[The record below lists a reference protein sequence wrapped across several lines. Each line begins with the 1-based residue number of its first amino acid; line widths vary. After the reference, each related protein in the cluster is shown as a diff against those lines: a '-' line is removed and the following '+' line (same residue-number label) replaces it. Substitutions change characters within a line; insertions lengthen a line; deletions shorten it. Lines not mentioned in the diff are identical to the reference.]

1 LSGKDSRPDHAAKL
15 RRQAEEIARDNA
27 AKSPKHIEALSPQ
40 ETQYMLHELQ
50 VHQIELEMQNE
61 ELRQAQAQL
70 DAGRARYFDLY
81 DLAPVGYVTISEQ
94 KLLLEANLTTATLL
108 GVTRNDLIKQPFS
121 RFVLREDQDIYYF
134 LHKQLFETG
143 EPHGCELRMVK
154 KDGTTLWV
162 RLQATSVQ
170 DAAGPAVSRVV
181 ISDITERKQAEERLA
196 HEDDLLRLTGE
207 MAHVGGWE
215 FDVATGEGTWTD
227 EVARIHGLDPAAP
240 INASLGVSFYVDESR
255 ARIEAAIKQAVEHG
269 TPYDLELEIRA
280 ANGEHK
286 WVRTRGVP
294 VQKQGKTVQL
304 RGTFQ
309 DITERKQAEEEL
321 RESHERFQLANRATF
336 DTIRD
341 WNLLTDAL
349 WWNVNLQKVF
359 NYPAEEIEP
368 SIESWTKRI
377 HPEDVDRVSTSVH
390 TAIDSGQQSWFD
402 HYRFR
407 RKDGSFAEIE
417 DRGYI
422 SREVNGKPVRMIG
435 AMQDVTQRK
444 RGEDALR
451 ESEERY
457 RTLIQNVGVGIGF
470 VDPEEQFSL
479 ANAAAEDIFGVPPG
493 GLLGRSLR
501 EFTSPEQ
508 LAMIREQTD
517 LRRAGEKSVY
527 ELEISRPGGEKRNLL
542 ITAVPQF
549 DSRERLLGTHGA
561 FHDITKQKR
570 EEAQLRQSQKMEA
583 IGQLAGG
590 VAHDFNNLLT
600 GMLGNIAIIRG
611 DLPASDPLLANVL
624 AAETAARQAAD
635 LIKGVLAFSRSTVVL
650 PVPMNLTAALDAT
663 LVLLK
668 QSLPATM
675 KIVRDYEQTAW
686 NVLVDQSQMTQIL
699 LNLAVNA
706 RDAMEGKGTLTIR
719 ARNEVVEEEYL
730 QTHLF
735 ARIGEFVHLSVTDI
749 GPGIPPAILEHLFEP
764 FHTTKPVGT
773 GTGLGLS
780 IVYGAVKQAGGWITA
795 VSTEGAG
802 TTFDIYLPRCLEEPV
817 QSITPSSL
825 PVNADSGTVLVVE
838 DEPIVCAVA
847 QALLSR
853 SGYTVLTAPDGTSA
867 LNVLREHPATIDLIL
882 LDMTM
887 PGMTTDE
894 IVQGIRALDPKV
906 PILLN
911 SGYTSNDT
919 VKRMLAEGTV
929 QGFLPKPYELEELLS
944 TIDQLMKRT

>member
-1 LSGKDSRPDHAAKL
+1 MSGKDSRPDHATKL
-15 RRQAEEIARDNA
+15 RRQAEEIVQDNA
-27 AKSPKHIEALSPQ
+27 AKSPKHFEALSPE
-40 ETQYMLHELQ
+40 ETLYMLHELQ

-61 ELRQAQAQL
+61 ELRKAQVKL

-81 DLAPVGYVTISEQ
+81 DLAPVGYVTIGEQ
-94 KLLLEANLTTATLL
+94 GLLLEANLTTTTLL
-108 GVTRNDLIKQPFS
+108 GVTRNELIRQPFS
-121 RFVLREDQDIYYF
+121 RFVFREDQDIYYF

-154 KDGTTLWV
+154 KDGSAFWV
-162 RLQATSVQ
+162 RLQASSVQ
-170 DAAGPAVSRVV
+170 DTAGLAVSRIV
-181 ISDITERKQAEERLA
+181 INDITERKQAEERLA

-240 INASLGVSFYVDESR
+240 TNAGLGVSFYVDESR
-255 ARIEAAIKQAVEHG
+255 ARIETAIKQAVEHG

-280 ANGEHK
+280 VNGEHK

-309 DITERKQAEEEL
+309 DVTERRQAEEEL

-349 WWNVNLQKVF
+349 WWNENFQKVF

-377 HPEDVDRVSTSVH
+377 HPKDVDRVSTSVH
-390 TAIDSGQQSWFD
+390 TAIDSGQQSWSD

-422 SREVNGKPVRMIG
+422 SRDVNGKPVRMIG

-470 VDPEEQFSL
+470 VDPEEQFAL

-517 LRRAGEKSVY
+517 RRRAGEKSVY
-527 ELEISRPGGEKRNLL
+527 EIEISRPGGEKRNLL
-542 ITAVPQF
+542 LTAVPQF
-549 DSRERLLGTHGA
+549 DSQERFLGTHGA

-583 IGQLAGG
+583 IGELAGG

-600 GMLGNIAIIRG
+600 GILGNVTLMRSR
-611 DLPASDPLLANVL
+611 LPPADPLLENL
-624 AAETAARQAAD
+624 NAAETAAHQAAD
-635 LIKGVLAFSRSTVVL
+635 LTKGLLTFSRGAMVL
-650 PVPMNLTAALDAT
+650 PVPISITDALDVT
-663 LVLLK
+663 LALLK

-675 KIVRDYEQTAW
+675 EIVRDYGRTTW
-686 NVLVDQSQMTQIL
+686 NILMDQSQMTQIL

-706 RDAMEGKGTLTIR
+706 RDAMDGKGTLIIR
-719 ARNEVVEEEYL
+719 ARNEVVEEGYL
-730 QTHLF
+730 QTHPF
-735 ARIGEFVHLSVTDI
+735 ARAGEFVHLSVTDT

-764 FHTTKPVGT
+764 FHTTKPVGS

-780 IVYGAVKQAGGWITA
+780 IVYGAVKQAGGWITG
-795 VSTEGAG
+795 VSTEGVGA
-802 TTFDIYLPRCLEEPV
+802 TFDIYLPRCLKEPM
-817 QSITPSSL
+817 QSFTPSPL
-825 PVNADSGTVLVVE
+825 PVNVGSGTILVVE
-838 DEPIVCAVA
+838 DEPIVRAVA
-847 QALLSR
+847 QTLLSR
-853 SGYTVLTAPDGTSA
+853 SGYTVLTAPDGASA
-867 LNVLREHPATIDLIL
+867 LNVLREHPVGIGLIL

-887 PGMTTDE
+887 PGMTSGE
-894 IVQGIRALDPKV
+894 IVHAIRALDPTV

-911 SGYTSNDT
+911 SGYTSNGA
-919 VKRMLAEGTV
+919 VKQMLKEDSV
-929 QGFLPKPYELEELLS
+929 QGFLGKPYELQELLS
-944 TIDQLMKRT
+944 TIHELMERP